1 MRARRIDFPVDKAER
16 DRLAPGLWLCNV
28 CSFSLSYN
36 PSPVPCCA
44 SLFDSVDLARV
55 GGVADR
61 TAAPVM
67 ARHRGEGSQRSEE
80 HTSELQSLM
89 RISYAVFCLKKKK
102 KTNKSKSKSR
112 VMLTRGHPHNGTTI

>member
-16 DRLAPGLWLCNV
+16 DRLAPGLWLFNV

-61 TAAPVM
+61 TSAPVM
-67 ARHRGEGSQRSEE
+67 ARHRAEGGQGGR
-80 HTSELQSLM
+80 
-89 RISYAVFCLKKKK
+89 
-102 KTNKSKSKSR
+102 R
-112 VMLTRGHPHNGTTI
+112 VTFVAFTGAAQIGRAAGREGGWQ